1 MAINKLYIN
10 GCSFLTDN
18 RGYSGTHAG
27 LELAKGLGV
36 QALEYAMGGQGN
48 DRIIAGTRQFFYL
61 NESCKDDTFFL
72 IGLSSASRKD
82 CLQLRKHNTK
92 LYDDGRYWR
101 AIKYL
106 DMAEIAKKEQRKLR
120 RIDIMGTL
128 RLHHLLNIL
137 ALQEFFKSNGIK
149 YCMYDAL
156 DNQWEGKG
164 NWRSLF
170 EKKVDTNAFFQ
181 FNRISHF
188 EFVNDKPVDFVP
200 KEHIDKELIC
210 GGEIKDKGLDRHPNA
225 LGHKLWAEELEKFI
239 RKNNLL

>member
-1 MAINKLYIN
+1 MAITKLYIN

-27 LELAKGLGV
+27 LELATSLGLE
-36 QALEYAMGGQGN
+36 ALEYAVGGQGN

-61 NESCKDDTFFL
+61 NESCRDDTFFL
-72 IGLSSASRKD
+72 IGLSSSSRKD
-82 CLQLRKHNTK
+82 CLQTKKHGTK
-92 LYDDGRYWR
+92 LYDNNSYWR
-101 AIKYL
+101 AIKYS
-106 DMAEIAKKEQRKLR
+106 DMADIAKKEQRKLR
-120 RIDIMGTL
+120 RVDVFNTL
-128 RLHHLLNIL
+128 RLHHLMNIL

-156 DNQWEGKG
+156 DNQWQGKG
-164 NWRSLF
+164 TWRELF
-170 EKKVDTNAFFQ
+170 EDKVDTSAFFQ

-200 KEHIDKELIC
+200 KEYIDEQLIC
-210 GGEIKDKGLDRHPNA
+210 GGEIKDKGVDRHPNT